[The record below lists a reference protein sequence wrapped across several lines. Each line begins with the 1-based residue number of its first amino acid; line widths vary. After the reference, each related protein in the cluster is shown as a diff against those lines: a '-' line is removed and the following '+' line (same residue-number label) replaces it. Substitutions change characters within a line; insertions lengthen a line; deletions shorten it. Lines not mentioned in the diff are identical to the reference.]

1 MITGWLRHNSAWLIL
16 ILVAFIWGWS
26 IGRSN
31 NNTEPIPRVWTPQE
45 RPDLSLPPI
54 RFRPPPR
61 IIIAERTGTVVRI
74 DTVRVPVAFDRYRII
89 SNNYLHQDGRT
100 VWIRSFN
107 PETLQFELD
116 RFALRQPKWGRG
128 IWAETGLNSLGG
140 IELGL
145 GAYVRYKAVYGL
157 VGASYDERGV
167 TARIGLRV
175 EL

>member
-26 IGRSN
+26 IGRDTKTAETIS
-31 NNTEPIPRVWTPQE
+31 RVWTPQE

-54 RFRPPPR
+54 QFRPPPR
-61 IIIAERTGTVVRI
+61 IIIAERTETIVRT
-74 DTVRVPVAFDRYRII
+74 DTIRVPVSFDRYRII

-140 IELGL
+140 AELGL
-145 GAYVRYKAVYGL
+145 GAYVRYRAVYGL

>member
-1 MITGWLRHNSAWLIL
+1 MKYIVLGLLVTFGAGYWL
-16 ILVAFIWGWS
+16 
-26 IGRSN
+26 GRSHN
-31 NNTEPIPRVWTPQE
+31 NPEPIQRIWTPAE
-45 RPDLSLPPI
+45 RPDLSLPPV

-61 IIIAERTGTVVRI
+61 IIIAERTETIVRI

-100 VWIRSFN
+100 VWVRSFN

-116 RFALRQPKWGRG
+116 RFSISEPKWGRG
-128 IWAETGLNSLGG
+128 IWAQTGLNSLGG

-145 GAYVRYKAVYGL
+145 GGYVRFRAVYGL

-167 TARIGLRV
+167 TARIGIRV
-175 EL
+175 EI

>member
-1 MITGWLRHNSAWLIL
+1 MITGWLRHNSAWLVL

-26 IGRSN
+26 VGRDTKPAETIS
-31 NNTEPIPRVWTPQE
+31 RVWTPQE

-61 IIIAERTGTVVRI
+61 IIIAERNETIVRI
-74 DTVRVPVAFDRYRII
+74 DTVRVPVAFDRYRLI
-89 SNNYLHQDGRT
+89 SNNFLHQDGRT
-100 VWIRSFN
+100 VWVRSFN

-140 IELGL
+140 AELGL

-167 TARIGLRV
+167 TGRIGIRV